1 MKDSKHISKATG
13 FKVPKSYFEDFKLK
27 HFTKENSKVK
37 SGFSVPKD
45 YFENFKVEIPKQPK
59 IFRLSDYQ
67 KTVAVAAVL
76 LVLLGTLL
84 IGLLIKPQADNQQLN
99 FSKINKT
106 EIENYLEDEMLMDQD
121 LYIEDEDMNLDVKT
135 KNFQKNNIIDD
146 MDDISIEQL
155 MDY

>member
-1 MKDSKHISKATG
+1 MKDSKHISKSSG

-27 HFTKENSKVK
+27 DFTTEKRHVK
-37 SGFSVPKD
+37 SGFSVPEH
-45 YFENFKVEIPKQPK
+45 YFENFEVRVPQQTKVI
-59 IFRLSDYQ
+59 RLSDVQ

-76 LVLLGTLL
+76 LVVLGTLL
-84 IGLLIKPQADNQQLN
+84 TGLLIDPQPDTQQLN

-106 EIENYLEDEMLMDQD
+106 QIEDYLEYEMLMDEY
-121 LYIEDEDMNLDVKT
+121 LYVEDEDLNLNLKSKDIKD
-135 KNFQKNNIIDD
+135 NSIIDD

>member
-13 FKVPKSYFEDFKLK
+13 FKVPKSYFDDFKTK
-27 HFTKENSKVK
+27 DFTGEKRRLK
-37 SGFSVPKD
+37 SGFVLPQN
-45 YFENFKVEIPKQPK
+45 YFEQFEVQIPKEPK
-59 IFRLSDYQ
+59 VFRLSDFQ

-84 IGLLIKPQADNQQLN
+84 IGLLIDPQPESQQLN
-99 FSKINKT
+99 FSKINRT
-106 EIENYLEDEMLMDQD
+106 EIENYLEDEMLMDHD
-121 LYIEDEDMNLDVKT
+121 LYVEDEELELNF
-135 KNFQKNNIIDD
+135 KNKELKENKIIDD